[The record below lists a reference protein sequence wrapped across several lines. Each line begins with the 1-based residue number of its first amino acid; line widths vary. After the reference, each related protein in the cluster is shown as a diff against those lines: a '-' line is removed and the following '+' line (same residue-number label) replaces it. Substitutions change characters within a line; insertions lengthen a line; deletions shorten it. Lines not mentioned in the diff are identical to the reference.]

1 MRSLLKRARNNLCK
15 LSGEDYSLI
24 RDCNEKIQF
33 YFTLIGFFV
42 FLILLFCFL
51 SALSFTEHLF
61 HNIIAD
67 IGIGIIWGFIV
78 TNLYVLILYTITPI
92 LLPVKDKKKGK
103 QLSITYEFNLSM
115 FFRILLVI
123 LLSTITAQPLIIL
136 ILKPDSATF
145 AYDIKY
151 LMSHNPLAWLITVL
165 VIVTFLLPIYLK
177 YTIRNLGEFYEKK
190 ANVQK
195 RIISDDYKEFLNIY
209 SNLIEANLRKYN
221 KNVKEN
227 LMPYKAK
234 LEIVNPEKYRLYT
247 DEINKEIWDTKIE
260 KFEYWENPPYRT
272 INKSLQKNILTEQEF
287 LNSIYPEID

>member
-1 MRSLLKRARNNLCK
+1 MTSLLKRARNNLCK

-24 RDCNEKIQF
+24 RVSNEKIQL
-33 YFTLIGFFV
+33 YFTLIGLFV

-61 HNIIAD
+61 HNILAD
-67 IGIGIIWGFIV
+67 IGIGIIWGFTV
-78 TNLYVLILYTITPI
+78 TNLYVLILYTITPS

-103 QLSITYEFNLSM
+103 QPSITFEFNLSM
-115 FFRILLVI
+115 FIRIVLVI
-123 LLSTITAQPLIIL
+123 LLSIITAQPLNIL
-136 ILKPDSATF
+136 ILKADSVTF

-190 ANVQK
+190 ANIQK

-209 SNLIEANLRKYN
+209 SNLIEVNLKKYN

-227 LMPYKAK
+227 LMPYMSK
-234 LEIVNPEKYRLYT
+234 LEIVNPEKYRLFSE
-247 DEINKEIWDTKIE
+247 EINKEIRDTKID

-272 INKSLQKNILTEQEF
+272 INKSLRKNILTEQEF